1 MIKKLPFRHRLADGS
16 IHIGFDEGEIGGAAF
31 LLGPPF
37 PVVLGFSP
45 LGIFNDGQPIFP
57 AQSVRFSLHIEIIL
71 VRAMVFD
78 SIYKGNR
85 IENEMVVQMIFSVQM
100 GSHQHLVFFTPQLFC
115 QGKADLM
122 GQLRRDLAGGKAL
135 IAVVG
140 HSPVLLSKPLFYRY
154 HPIAGSRGAAIHPG
168 NKLPQDRF
176 AFAFHRLAC
185 FVPLNGILDYIR
197 KALSLLAVHILLF
210 KEIRVFGLVW
220 IFNINE
226 NLAQPAVHPPDRR
239 GSQSYSIARGRITAL
254 VMSRTSWSNFRISSS

>member
-1 MIKKLPFRHRLADGS
+1 
-16 IHIGFDEGEIGGAAF
+16 
-31 LLGPPF
+31 
-37 PVVLGFSP
+37 
-45 LGIFNDGQPIFP
+45 
-57 AQSVRFSLHIEIIL
+57 
-71 VRAMVFD
+71 MVFD

-85 IENEMVVQMIFSVQM
+85 IENEMVVQMIFPVQM

-122 GQLRRDLAGGKAL
+122 GQLRRGLAGGKAL

-154 HPIAGSRGAAIHPG
+154 HLIAGSRGAAIHPG

-185 FVPLNGILDYIR
+185 FVPLNGILDHIR

-226 NLAQPAVHPPDRR
+226 NLAQPAVHPPDGR
-239 GSQSYSIARGRITAL
+239 GSHVTPRSACRFCRKRQKAHRFAGAPSPHEAGFAGTPSCP
-254 VMSRTSWSNFRISSS
+254 

>member
-45 LGIFNDGQPIFP
+45 LGILNDRQPILP
-57 AQSVRFSLHIEIIL
+57 AQPVGFPLHIEIIL
-71 VRAMVFD
+71 FRAMVLD
-78 SIYKGNR
+78 SVYEGNR
-85 IENEMVVQMIFSVQM
+85 IENEMVVQMIFLVQM

-122 GQLRRDLAGGKAL
+122 GQLRRGLAGGKAL

-140 HSPVLLSKPLFYRY
+140 HSPVLLSETLFYRY
-154 HPIAGSRGAAIHPG
+154 HLIAGRRGAAIHPG
-168 NKLPQDRF
+168 NKLPHDRF

-185 FVPLNGILDYIR
+185 FLLLDGILD
-197 KALSLLAVHILLF
+197 HI
-210 KEIRVFGLVW
+210 G
-220 IFNINE
+220 
-226 NLAQPAVHPPDRR
+226 
-239 GSQSYSIARGRITAL
+239 
-254 VMSRTSWSNFRISSS
+254 